1 MSPASPAPSAPLATG
16 GAAGGATGRM
26 TRPRVGLLVTCL
38 VDLFRPQAGFA
49 AIALLEAAG
58 CEVVVPPA
66 QTCCGQPA
74 YNGGDRSD
82 AIALAQRTIELFE
95 PFEHVVIPSGSCA
108 GMLRLHYPD
117 LLAGDPAWAA
127 RAAALAGRTVEL
139 TQFLVQRGS
148 SSPIDAEHDG
158 AVAFHDSCSALRET
172 KSVAEP
178 RLLLRA
184 VRGLTLRDLADPEA
198 CCGFGGT
205 FCVRYPAI
213 SDDMVTRKA
222 ADIVATSAGTLA
234 ACDLGCLL
242 NIAGKLAREG
252 SPVRC
257 FHVAEILA
265 GRSDAA
271 AIGEAPQVPVPP
283 DGGAR

>member
-1 MSPASPAPSAPLATG
+1 M
-16 GAAGGATGRM
+16 
-26 TRPRVGLLVTCL
+26 RPRVGLLVTCL

-58 CEVVVPPA
+58 CDVAVPPA

-74 YNGGDRSD
+74 YNSGDRSD

-95 PFEHVVIPSGSCA
+95 PFDHVVIPSGSCA

-117 LLAGDPAWAA
+117 LLANDAAWAA
-127 RAAALAGRTVEL
+127 RAAALAQKTVEL
-139 TQFLVQRGS
+139 TQFLVQLGM
-148 SSPIDAEHDG
+148 PAPVDAEHDG
-158 AVAFHDSCSALRET
+158 TVAFHDSCSALRET

-205 FCVRYPAI
+205 FCVKYPAI

-222 ADIVATSAGTLA
+222 ADIVATGAETLA

-242 NIAGKLAREG
+242 NIAGKLSREG
-252 SPVRC
+252 SVVRC

-265 GRSDAA
+265 GRSDAP
-271 AIGEAPQVPVPP
+271 AIGEAPLNPALR
-283 DGGAR
+283 DGATR